1 MNDEY
6 DAVLDGQ
13 AEPMAAKP
21 PVSMPRIPA
30 ERMPP
35 ITSRFPSLSTY
46 RPSGPSSCAGARCLG
61 SEALRPDPATGARPE
76 VTFRLER
83 VAMEEVEEGLIVFEL
98 PEDTS
103 SGEAAS

>member
-35 ITSRFPSLSTY
+35 ITSRFLFVDVSAQRAKQL
-46 RPSGPSSCAGARCLG
+46 RRGALPRL
-61 SEALRPDPATGARPE
+61 EALRPDPATGARPE

-83 VAMEEVEEGLIVFEL
+83 VAMDEVEEGLIVFEL